1 MIRMKAR
8 GGGGGE
14 EGKDELHVCLTS
26 SENSLLNII
35 CKVLSTF
42 TNPFTTKI

>member
-1 MIRMKAR
+1 MIRMEGI
-8 GGGGGE
+8 GGGGG
-14 EGKDELHVCLTS
+14 GDELRVCVPS

>member
-1 MIRMKAR
+1 MIRMEGM

-14 EGKDELHVCLTS
+14 EKEELRVCVPS
-26 SENSLLNII
+26 YENSLLNII

-42 TNPFTTKI
+42 TYPFTTKI

>member
-1 MIRMKAR
+1 MIRIKGR
-8 GGGGGE
+8 GGGGE
-14 EGKDELHVCLTS
+14 EKDELHVCLLS

-35 CKVLSTF
+35 CKVLYTF